1 MRRLRIPAI
10 VFPVFPVFAIIDIGW
25 RHARVKRPAT
35 GVVNQIR
42 TASQPV

>member
-10 VFPVFPVFAIIDIGW
+10 VFPVFAIIDIGW
-25 RHARVKRPAT
+25 RHARAKRPAS

-42 TASQPV
+42 TGSQPV